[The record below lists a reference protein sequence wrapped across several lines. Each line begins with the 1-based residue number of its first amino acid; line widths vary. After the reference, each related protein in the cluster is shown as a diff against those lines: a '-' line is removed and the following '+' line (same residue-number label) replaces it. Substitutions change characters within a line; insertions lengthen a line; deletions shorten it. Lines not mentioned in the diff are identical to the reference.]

1 MPRARWIGASERRT
15 ERAAEGQ
22 RLQSRGRSN
31 WVEHGSSQSRKSVAV
46 RNVYSLR
53 VNCAT

>member
-22 RLQSRGRSN
+22 RLQSRGRSD
-31 WVEHGSSQSRKSVAV
+31 WAEHGSSQSRKPVAV
-46 RNVYSLR
+46 RNTYSLR
-53 VNCAT
+53 VNGST